1 MHRFLLLALMP
12 LFGYAA
18 SAQANDPVAGKE
30 KAKACAVCHG
40 PMGIATN
47 PGAPHLAG
55 QPAIYL
61 IEQMNDFRS
70 GRRKNPVMS
79 VIAKP
84 LSDQDI
90 SDISAWYASLV
101 IEVKTP

>member
-1 MHRFLLLALMP
+1 MHRLLISLAIPFVVLTTP
-12 LFGYAA
+12 VH
-18 SAQANDPVAGKE
+18 ANDPVAGKE

-40 PMGIATN
+40 PMGIAIN

-55 QPAIYL
+55 QPAVYL

-70 GRRKNPVMS
+70 GKRKNPVMS

-84 LSDQDI
+84 LSDKEI
-90 SDISAWYASLV
+90 SDIAAWYASLE
-101 IEVKTP
+101 IEVKTR